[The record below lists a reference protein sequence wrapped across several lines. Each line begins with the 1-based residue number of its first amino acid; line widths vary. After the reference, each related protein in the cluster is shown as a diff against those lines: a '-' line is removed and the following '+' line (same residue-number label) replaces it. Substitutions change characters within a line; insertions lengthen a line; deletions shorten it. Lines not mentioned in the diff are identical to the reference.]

1 MCSFRKIYYFC
12 RVKEYAFCMPYASDL
27 LKVKQTGFSLAAGRL
42 LISVPYYNDAFFN
55 RSVVLL
61 TDYDAEMCT
70 GLIINRRLPYR
81 VRDLVDGLRVDA
93 PMFLGGP
100 VMPWALFLLHDIE
113 NNAAS
118 SRIVPKVYVGYDQSL
133 LTQIE
138 SNAMASGNC
147 KFLMGYAGWSP
158 GQLEDEIG
166 KNMWV
171 IGNPTPELVF
181 HKEPES
187 VWSESVR
194 ILGPDYEHWLRIP
207 KYINLN

>member
-1 MCSFRKIYYFC
+1 
-12 RVKEYAFCMPYASDL
+12 MPYARDL

-61 TDYDAEMCT
+61 TDYDKEHCA

-81 VRDLVDGLRVDA
+81 VRDLVDGLRVNT

-100 VMPWALFLLHDIE
+100 VMPWALFLLHDFE

-138 SNAMASGNC
+138 SNAVASGNC

-158 GQLEDEIG
+158 GQLEDELER
-166 KNMWV
+166 NMWV
-171 IGNPTPELVF
+171 IAPASKSLVF
-181 HKEPES
+181 DTPAEEI
-187 VWSESVR
+187 WTRTVR
-194 ILGPDYEHWLRIP
+194 RLGSRYEHWLQIP
-207 KYINLN
+207 KHIEYN